1 MENILRGPWNQRQI
15 DTYLSASSFPLRLS
29 CVGADGFPRIAS
41 LWYRY
46 EAGEIFCVTHCRST
60 MALLLQADG
69 RVGFEI
75 SPNEPPYHGVRGQ
88 GRTTLYPLD
97 KASLLEGLL
106 EHYLGD
112 TKSGLATWLLKR
124 SDEEVVINISP
135 TRLYS
140 WDYRDRMA
148 NTKL

>member
-1 MENILRGPWNQRQI
+1 MDNSLRGPWNQRQI
-15 DTYLSASSFPLRLS
+15 DDYLSASSFPVRLS

-41 LWYRY
+41 LWYHY
-46 EAGEIFCVTHCRST
+46 EAGQMLCVTHCRST
-60 MALLLQADG
+60 IAKLLQGDDL
-69 RVGFEI
+69 VGFEV

-88 GRTTLYPLD
+88 GRATLYPLGEA
-97 KASLLEGLL
+97 KLLEGLL
-106 EHYLGD
+106 EHYLGNME
-112 TKSGLATWLLKR
+112 SSLATWLLKR
-124 SDEEVVINISP
+124 SDEELVVNIVP